1 MERKVF
7 LSFLGGSNYNP
18 CQYRFPNGFI
28 SPELKFIQEATL
40 LQLEDKDKWTSSDVA
55 FILLTDSAKAK
66 NWEDNGQRNR
76 DGEIIPAE
84 GLGTRLKKAGLNMKI
99 EPVCNVPECNDAND
113 IMTLFSLIF
122 NLLKEGDVLYLDL
135 THGYRYMPM
144 LMLVLSSYS
153 KFLKN
158 IEVRSITYGNFEGVD
173 RSCPVKPVID
183 LLPLASLLDWTFA
196 AGQYVKSGNVDELV
210 RLSNEELTPILKE
223 SRGNDDSANKMRGF
237 IKCLSSFI
245 DERRF
250 CRGKDIILSTAYN
263 KLDKYIEEV
272 KTSEIIP
279 ALTPIVQKINSTF
292 DGLNTTENL
301 RNGYVASKWCFDNG
315 LYQQAVTIL
324 FENIVSEICIEAG
337 LDWKNKTDREFIA
350 AAKTKLLDTGKDVDL
365 PATENA
371 EEKLQ
376 RVMDTSS
383 LKRRLDDYKRL
394 SEIRNNINHSGM
406 NDKNLK
412 IMQTKTSLAEIIN
425 NCLKYDAD

>member
-1 MERKVF
+1 MGRKVF

-18 CQYRFPNGFI
+18 CQYSFPNGFI
-28 SPELKFIQEATL
+28 SPELRFIQEATL
-40 LQLEDKDKWTSSDVA
+40 LQLEDIEKWTSSDVA
-55 FILLTDSAKAK
+55 FILLTDSAKAR
-66 NWEDNGQRNR
+66 NWEDNGQKNR

-99 EPVCNVPECNDAND
+99 APVPNVPECIDADD
-113 IMTLFSLIF
+113 IMSLFSLIF
-122 NLLKEGDVLYLDL
+122 NLLEENDELYLDL

-158 IEVRSITYGNFEGVD
+158 VEVKSITYGNFEGVD
-173 RSCPVKPVID
+173 RNCPVKPVID

-210 RLSNEELTPILKE
+210 QLSNEELTPILKR
-223 SRGNDDSANKMRGF
+223 SKGQDDSANKMRYF
-237 IKCLSSFI
+237 IKCLTSFI

-250 CRGKDIILSTAYN
+250 CRGKDIILSTAYKN
-263 KLDKYIEEV
+263 LDESIEKV
-272 KTSEIIP
+272 KTSAIIP
-279 ALTPIVQKINSTF
+279 ALTPIVQKIRGTF
-292 DGLNTTENL
+292 DGLKTTENVN
-301 RNGYVASKWCFDNG
+301 NGYVAAKWCHENG

-337 LDWKNKTDREFIA
+337 LDWQNKNDREFIA
-350 AAKTKLLDTGKDVDL
+350 AAKTKFLYPENEVRL
-365 PATENA
+365 PVTENA

-383 LKRRLDDYKRL
+383 FKRLIDDYKRL

-412 IMQTKTSLAEIIN
+412 LYQTKSSLTEIIN
-425 NCLKYDAD
+425 KCLKTNAD

>member
-1 MERKVF
+1 MVRKVF

-40 LQLEDKDKWTSSDVA
+40 LQLEDKDKWASSDVA
-55 FILLTDSAKAK
+55 FILLTDSAKVK

-99 EPVCNVPECNDAND
+99 EPVYNVPECNDAND
-113 IMTLFSLIF
+113 IMSLFSLIF
-122 NLLKEGDVLYLDL
+122 NLLKEGDDLYLDL

-158 IEVRSITYGNFEGVD
+158 IEVKSITYGNFEGVD
-173 RSCPVKPVID
+173 RNCPVKPVID

-210 RLSNEELTPILKE
+210 RLSNEELSPILKE

-337 LDWKNKTDREFIA
+337 LDWKNKDDREFIA
-350 AAKTKLLDTGKDVDL
+350 AAKTKLLDPGKDVDL
-365 PATENA
+365 PDTENA

-383 LKRRLDDYKRL
+383 LKRLLDDYKRL

-412 IMQTKTSLAEIIN
+412 IMQTKNSLTEIIN